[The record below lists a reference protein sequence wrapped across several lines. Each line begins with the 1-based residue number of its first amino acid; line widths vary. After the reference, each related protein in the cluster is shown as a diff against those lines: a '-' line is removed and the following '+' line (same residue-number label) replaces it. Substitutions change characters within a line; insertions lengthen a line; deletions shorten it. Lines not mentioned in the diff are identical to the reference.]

1 MADFYPL
8 LDRAIRGL
16 SDNTPDARNALFAR
30 ARDVLLAQLRG
41 MDPPLP
47 EADVAHEMA
56 ALDDV
61 IARIEREQ
69 VAEGKEPAAPVAPPT
84 APPVAAPAP
93 PPASAAAQNPVPSQ
107 GSAPQVT
114 APPAGGAASG
124 AAPADPP
131 PSSAKPSSTSPSS
144 ASPSSASFGAAATP
158 TARDSSAPAAG
169 VAVSGAGAAPGV
181 APKPAPQLG
190 HTGIRPA
197 NGAPQGGAQGM
208 APAASPKATPSRDNP
223 AREDTSRE
231 NPAREPGADDAR
243 LRPPPPK
250 PAGKG
255 RRNAL
260 IGGLLA
266 IALVGVGGV
275 AYWAN
280 KVKQPA
286 PPPAET
292 PVAAAPDAGND
303 QKFGQRVD
311 AGRAQNGQPGGAAQP
326 GQAVEGVQRAILYE
340 ETPDNPQTPKVFQ
353 GKVTWRLD
361 SENPGQNQPLENVVR
376 ADVTIPEAGLDLKIT
391 LRRNT
396 DAALPASHLME
407 LTFRKGATGDGRVI
421 RDIGVP
427 QFKTEENARG
437 VPLAGLPV
445 AVSESVFLV
454 GLSNLPNDVERNVDL
469 IRNRPW
475 IDLPVRYDNGRRA
488 VIALEKGATGER
500 VIAEAFK
507 GWSAG
512 N

>member
-1 MADFYPL
+1 M
-8 LDRAIRGL
+8 DRAIRGL

-69 VAEGKEPAAPVAPPT
+69 VAEGKGGQPAAPVAPPT
-84 APPVAAPAP
+84 APPVAAPASSP
-93 PPASAAAQNPVPSQ
+93 QPPAPAAGQNPPPSQ
-107 GSAPQVT
+107 GSAPQVA
-114 APPAGGAASG
+114 APPAGGATLS
-124 AAPADPP
+124 AAPANLAPANPP
-131 PSSAKPSSTSPSS
+131 PSSATPSS
-144 ASPSSASFGAAATP
+144 ASPSSAPLGAAATP

-169 VAVSGAGAAPGV
+169 AAVSGAGAAPGA
-181 APKPAPQLG
+181 APKPATQLG

-208 APAASPKATPSRDNP
+208 APAAAPKATPSRETP
-223 AREDTSRE
+223 VL
-231 NPAREPGADDAR
+231 EPVADDAR
-243 LRPPPPK
+243 LRPPPQK

-311 AGRAQNGQPGGAAQP
+311 AGRAQTGQQGGAAQP

-454 GLSNLPNDVERNVDL
+454 GLSNLPNDIERNVDL

>member
-16 SDNTPDARNALFAR
+16 PDNTPEARNALFAR

-47 EADVAHEMA
+47 EADIAHELA

-69 VAEGKEPAAPVAPPT
+69 GAEGKGGQPPASPPAVSPAPAASAPSTPAASQNPAPQGSASRAPQAPT
-84 APPVAAPAP
+84 PQGSGAQASGAQVSGAQTSGTQAGGASSNAAPAM
-93 PPASAAAQNPVPSQ
+93 
-107 GSAPQVT
+107 G
-114 APPAGGAASG
+114 
-124 AAPADPP
+124 D
-131 PSSAKPSSTSPSS
+131 SS
-144 ASPSSASFGAAATP
+144 ASA
-158 TARDSSAPAAG
+158 
-169 VAVSGAGAAPGV
+169 
-181 APKPAPQLG
+181 APKPASQLG

-197 NGAPQGGAQGM
+197 NGAPHAGAGAGREPASTGSSKAGPSGVAPDG
-208 APAASPKATPSRDNP
+208 APAVDET
-223 AREDTSRE
+223 
-231 NPAREPGADDAR
+231 R
-243 LRPPPPK
+243 LRPPSQK

-260 IGGLLA
+260 IGALLVV
-266 IALVGVGGV
+266 ALAGVGGV

-280 KVKQPA
+280 KVNQPTPQPTEA
-286 PPPAET
+286 
-292 PVAAAPDAGND
+292 PVAAAPDAGNE

-311 AGRAQNGQPGGAAQP
+311 AGRAPAGQQGGAAQQ
-326 GQAVEGVQRAILYE
+326 GQTAEGVQRAILYE

-353 GKVTWRLD
+353 GTVTWRLD

-421 RDIGVP
+421 RDVGVP

-454 GLSNLPNDVERNVDL
+454 GLSNLPNDVERNIDL

-488 VIALEKGATGER
+488 VIALEKGATGDR

-507 GWSAG
+507 SWGAA

>member
-16 SDNTPDARNALFAR
+16 PDNSPEARNALFAR

-47 EADVAHEMA
+47 EADVAHELA

-69 VAEGKEPAAPVAPPT
+69 GAEGQAAGEKAAEGKGGQPAAPSVAPQAGSASP
-84 APPVAAPAP
+84 AAPA
-93 PPASAAAQNPVPSQ
+93 ASQNPAAQ
-107 GSAPQVT
+107 GSAPQASAAPSNPAHSGAA
-114 APPAGGAASG
+114 APPA
-124 AAPADPP
+124 
-131 PSSAKPSSTSPSS
+131 
-144 ASPSSASFGAAATP
+144 
-158 TARDSSAPAAG
+158 RVSSAPTAPIAP
-169 VAVSGAGAAPGV
+169 VPTAPAPG
-181 APKPAPQLG
+181 AEPAATSKPATQLG

-197 NGAPQGGAQGM
+197 NGAPQGGVRSGSKEPSPAGE
-208 APAASPKATPSRDNP
+208 PKPGEPTAASPCA
-223 AREDTSRE
+223 
-231 NPAREPGADDAR
+231 EPVVDETR

-260 IGGLLA
+260 IGGLLVV
-266 IALVGVGGV
+266 ALAGLGGV

-286 PPPAET
+286 PQPTET
-292 PVAAAPDAGND
+292 PVASAPDAGND

-311 AGRAQNGQPGGAAQP
+311 AGRAPAGQQGGTTQP

-407 LTFRKGATGDGRVI
+407 LTFKKGATGDGRVI
-421 RDIGVP
+421 RDVGVP

-488 VIALEKGATGER
+488 VIALEKGATGEK

-507 GWSAG
+507 SWGAG

>member
-16 SDNTPDARNALFAR
+16 PDNTPEARNALFAR

-47 EADVAHEMA
+47 EADIAHEMA

-69 VAEGKEPAAPVAPPT
+69 GAEGAGGQPSAAAAPSTLAPSA
-84 APPVAAPAP
+84 APSTSQSSASQGPASRSPAPQAPAP
-93 PPASAAAQNPVPSQ
+93 QAPRPQASGSQ
-107 GSAPQVT
+107 
-114 APPAGGAASG
+114 AGGASPDS
-124 AAPADPP
+124 APV
-131 PSSAKPSSTSPSS
+131 T
-144 ASPSSASFGAAATP
+144 G
-158 TARDSSAPAAG
+158 DSSAPAA
-169 VAVSGAGAAPGV
+169 PR
-181 APKPAPQLG
+181 PASQLG

-197 NGAPQGGAQGM
+197 NGAPQAGAGAGREPASAGGARASGSAPDG
-208 APAASPKATPSRDNP
+208 APAVDET
-223 AREDTSRE
+223 
-231 NPAREPGADDAR
+231 R
-243 LRPPPPK
+243 LRPPQQK

-255 RRNAL
+255 RRNVL
-260 IGGLLA
+260 IGALLVV
-266 IALVGVGGV
+266 ALAGVGGV

-280 KVKQPA
+280 KVKQPTPQPTEA
-286 PPPAET
+286 
-292 PVAAAPDAGND
+292 PVAAAPDAGGD

-311 AGRAQNGQPGGAAQP
+311 AGRAPAGQQGGAAQQ
-326 GQAVEGVQRAILYE
+326 GQTAEGVQRAILYE
-340 ETPDNPQTPKVFQ
+340 ETPDNPQTPKVYQ
-353 GKVTWRLD
+353 GTVTWRLD

-421 RDIGVP
+421 RDVGVP

-488 VIALEKGATGER
+488 VIALEKGATGDK

-507 GWSAG
+507 SWGAA